1 MINIDDYLNIGV
13 EVKINSEVIEVLQP
27 TARMTK
33 EINKLEKEITEENY
47 LDIKSRVALLILNNN
62 KQKREFKIA
71 DIDKIP
77 YKLQDLIIQ
86 EVTKLVYKADN
97 DPN

>member
-27 TARMTK
+27 TAKMTK
-33 EINKLEKEITEENY
+33 EINKLEKEINEGNY
-47 LDIKSRVALLILNNN
+47 LDVKSKITSIILNNN
-62 KQKREFKIA
+62 KQRKKFEDN
-71 DIDKIP
+71 DIDKLP
-77 YKLQDLIIQ
+77 YKLQDLIIK